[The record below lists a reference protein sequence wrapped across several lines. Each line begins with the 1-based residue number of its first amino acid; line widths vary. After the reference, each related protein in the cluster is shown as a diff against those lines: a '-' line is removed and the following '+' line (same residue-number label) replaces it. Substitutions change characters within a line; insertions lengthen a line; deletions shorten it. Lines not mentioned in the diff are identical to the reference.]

1 MKGILLRPTSQFLRI
16 ALGQNAFNSPASK
29 FGKCY
34 LSTSSRTLQEALR
47 EESLTNPK
55 IKSVLVANRGNRNL
69 KCNIIGPFFR
79 NNIYH
84 HLCIFSFNL
93 GEIAIRVFRACTELG
108 IRSVAIYSEE
118 DKMAM
123 HRQKADEA
131 YLVGKG
137 LKPNDAY
144 LNIEDII
151 RIAKVC

>member
-1 MKGILLRPTSQFLRI
+1 MYGLYFT
-16 ALGQNAFNSPASK
+16 
-29 FGKCY
+29 
-34 LSTSSRTLQEALR
+34 
-47 EESLTNPK
+47 
-55 IKSVLVANRGNRNL
+55 
-69 KCNIIGPFFR
+69 
-79 NNIYH
+79 
-84 HLCIFSFNL
+84 

-144 LNIEDII
+144 LNIEDIV
-151 RIAKVC
+151 RIAKVWKDKCLLMKMCLLIPVSTPII